1 MGLLDQASFFEKYH
15 INPDFFAKIKLT
27 WTEIEEIYDNYL
39 VFSQKL
45 KPIADTIAEIL
56 RKHPDIH
63 TVKTRI
69 KTPEHLIEKIIRKS
83 IENRDDPL
91 YKITI
96 ESYKRLITDLIGI
109 RILHLYKDQAY
120 HIDKFIQHSWPL
132 TETATIYYREGDK
145 LTLNGV
151 DDNTSYRF
159 EQHPVGYRSWHYILR
174 VAEKNLEYKAELQVR
189 TIFEEGWSE
198 VDHQLRYPY
207 DLDNPLLEDQLLVL
221 NRIAGSADELANTI
235 RETQLSHDLLRSQNE
250 EYKQKIEAL
259 SEELET
265 ALEEKTF
272 NEQLVKNLKEQIDS
286 LKPSMHFPN
295 KALTGKNNPL
305 YLRGIQGS
313 LTNDE

>member
-1 MGLLDQASFFEKYH
+1 MGLLDQASFFKKYY
-15 INPDFFAKIKLT
+15 IEQSSFDDLRLS
-27 WTEIEEIYDNYL
+27 WGEIEAIYEDYL
-39 VFSQKL
+39 VFSQRL
-45 KPIADTIAEIL
+45 KPVANSIAEIL

-83 IENRDDPL
+83 VENSDNPRF
-91 YKITI
+91 KITT

-120 HIDKFIQHSWPL
+120 PIDKFIQETWPL
-132 TETATIYYREGDK
+132 TETAMIYYREGDK

-151 DDNTSYRF
+151 EDNTRYHF
-159 EQHPVGYRSWHYILR
+159 KQHPVGYRSWHYILN
-174 VAEKNLEYKAELQVR
+174 VSEKNIESKVEVQVR

-221 NRIAGSADELANTI
+221 NRLAGSADELANTI
-235 RETQLSHDLLRSQNE
+235 RETKLNLDVLRKQNE
-250 EYKQKIEAL
+250 EYKQKIESL
-259 SEELET
+259 SEDLER

-272 NEQLVKNLKEQIDS
+272 NEQIVKNLKEQIDS
-286 LKPSMHFPN
+286 LKPIMHFPN
-295 KALTGKNNPL
+295 KAMIGKDNPL
-305 YLRGIQGS
+305 YLRKIRNRF
-313 LTNDE
+313 TDDE